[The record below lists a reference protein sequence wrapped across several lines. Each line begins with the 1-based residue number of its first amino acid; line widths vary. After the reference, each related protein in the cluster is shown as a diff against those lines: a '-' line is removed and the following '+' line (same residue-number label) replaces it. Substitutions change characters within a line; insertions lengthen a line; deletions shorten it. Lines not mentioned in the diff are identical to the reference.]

1 MPIDT
6 SQWKPLS
13 FGRFTLLAPP
23 DATSVGTYWLWTD
36 LIERSK
42 DITSMEL
49 LKQAVAAKQAE
60 FKSQKHVDFGNRY
73 INSYDL
79 KGKGV
84 SVWGYKRGEINDLNN
99 LHCATVYAYYYA
111 ADPFKVWTV
120 KRTFSMGGGAEKREL
135 DYELKLAQSIRP
147 LKEGEV
153 PKGYGFVM
161 DGGMVASD
169 EYQGEQA
176 EFSYWTPA
184 WSNPPPNPD
193 GNGFG
198 GLTITTTAPARATED
213 TFFQRLD
220 KEHTALK
227 ALLSS
232 GKELR
237 RRELVINGIAGQEY
251 LFRTAPVRSDWTE
264 YHFKWAANGKVEDNY
279 RPDISVTFEMHTP
292 SYHALPPPP
301 FQSDEDAIAF
311 WDAALGTLQLRP
323 VTASDGRQV
332 AQSGE
337 VVPQITCGSEMRV
350 PKTGLYKGTI
360 DPAHPNANYYNSSNF
375 FVFKQEGETM
385 GRLGAYGSEHQVT
398 WTWIRATR
406 EV

>member
-6 SQWKPLS
+6 SQWKPLV

-23 DATSVGTYWLWTD
+23 DATSVGTYRLWTD

-49 LKQAVAAKQAE
+49 LKQEVAAKQAE

-84 SVWGYKRGEINDLNN
+84 SVWGYEFGKASSINGV
-99 LHCATVYAYYYA
+99 HYATVYTYYYSA
-111 ADPFKVWTV
+111 NPFRVWTV
-120 KRTFSMGGGAEKREL
+120 KRTLPFEDDEKQKEL
-135 DYELKLAQSIRP
+135 DYELKLAQAIRP
-147 LKEGEV
+147 LQEGEV

-169 EYQGEQA
+169 EYRGEQA

-198 GLTITTTAPARATED
+198 GLRVSTTAPARATE
-213 TFFQRLD
+213 TTLFQRLD
-220 KEHTALK
+220 KGHSTLV

-232 GKELR
+232 GRELR

-251 LFRTAPVRSDWTE
+251 LYRTANVRSDWTE
-264 YHFKWAANGKVEDNY
+264 YHFEWAVNGRVEDNY
-279 RPDISVTFEMHTP
+279 HPDISVTFDMHTP
-292 SYHALPPPP
+292 SDHVLPPPP

-311 WDAALGTLQLRP
+311 WDAALGSLQLRP
-323 VTASDGRQV
+323 VTASDGRQI

-360 DPAHPNANYYNSSNF
+360 DPAHPDAKYYNSSNL